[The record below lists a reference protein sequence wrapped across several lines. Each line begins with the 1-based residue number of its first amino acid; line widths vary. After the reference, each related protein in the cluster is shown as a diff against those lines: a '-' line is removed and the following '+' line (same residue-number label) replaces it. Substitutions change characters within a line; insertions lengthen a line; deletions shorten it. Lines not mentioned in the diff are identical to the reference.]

1 MRRLSKS
8 IFQSCAC
15 LVKEKEKEA
24 EKEASGYGSGGQLC
38 CRLMLLTV
46 DLFIQASGCL
56 SLSPGLGRR
65 DALHDVVP
73 WGGTTSITAAA
84 RPLVQRQR
92 EAELRPPGCLT
103 PPQFPSKSVQTHVVK
118 ASD

>member
-1 MRRLSKS
+1 
-8 IFQSCAC
+8 
-15 LVKEKEKEA
+15 
-24 EKEASGYGSGGQLC
+24 
-38 CRLMLLTV
+38 MLLTE
-46 DLFIQASGCL
+46 DLFIQASGNP

-84 RPLVQRQR
+84 ARPLVQRQR
-92 EAELRPPGCLT
+92 EAELTPPGRLT